1 MRKNKEITQ
10 DCETCANHGTMD
22 CPTSALCYSKQNHPY
37 WINKPM
43 KENRVKIAISG
54 IPLDRLEAI
63 CAAERDGRLVALPV
77 GKIGDVVEWDSG
89 VCKELFQI
97 RGIVIYTDGTRYDL
111 GEFMPFANDE
121 HICRIIPRVEAE
133 KALGKE
139 AQS

>member
-54 IPLDRLEAI
+54 IPLDRLEEI
-63 CAAERDGRLVALPV
+63 CAAEKDGKLYTSHDVAVILASAVGDDCACNINSNDEWLPQLCELQGACPHPV
-77 GKIGDVVEWDSG
+77 GVACWEQYLKHH
-89 VCKELFQI
+89 
-97 RGIVIYTDGTRYDL
+97 
-111 GEFMPFANDE
+111 A
-121 HICRIIPRVEAE
+121 EAE
-133 KALGKE
+133 KALRKW